1 MKLLSYYFD
10 DFFSVMCMTDSHS
23 VKLYYESMPMVNEI
37 IIGHDAVVL
46 FVIARKYSTLAFWV

>member
-1 MKLLSYYFD
+1 
-10 DFFSVMCMTDSHS
+10 MCMTDSHS

-46 FVIARKYSTLAFWV
+46 FVIARKDSTLAFWV